1 MYSYHAHVHTLYS
14 VALSKA
20 AAVLVASER
29 CSQHHPKSAEFPD
42 TLGELRA
49 RFGDL
54 QVAVDALFA
63 VVPNE
68 VATVGELKRHM
79 HFGNVYINIK
89 DQPGGWGSDAQLVLE
104 RDLPAILHAFNDWYA
119 TASGVDPELVE
130 RLRPFNGVSHIN
142 SAGREAWAIFKTRLI
157 EAFDLPKDLD
167 GHKPLDGYRLVKR
180 LFDGDNPEI
189 ATLPEQERQ
198 AYSNLLKGLYSLNRN
213 LLAHNDAHPN
223 PAETD
228 AVIALLGICL
238 SRIAPPKADAD
249 K

>member
-42 TLGELRA
+42 ALGELRA

-63 VVPNE
+63 VVPDE

-142 SAGREAWAIFKTRLI
+142 SASREAWAIFKTRLI
-157 EAFDLPKDLD
+157 EAFNLPANLD
-167 GHKPLDGYRLVKR
+167 GHELVER
-180 LFDGDNPEI
+180 LFDGDNPV
-189 ATLPEQERQ
+189 ATTLSKKERPR
-198 AYSNLLKGLYSLNRN
+198 YSNLLKGLYSLNRN

-228 AVIALLGICL
+228 AVIALLGIYL
-238 SRIAPPKADAD
+238 SRIAPPEADAD